1 MNTNQRF
8 SICGTLRKQ
17 DCIELLK
24 NNLSFEELNAILKP
38 NYNQLMRLIKSYTKK
53 ENQFLLY
60 NTHKIGLDK
69 ITAIIRQN
77 SVSGI
82 VDNDYEEELS
92 ATQINEDFSADNTY
106 NTITE
111 TALKSKLNEPDTI
124 LINYEDNEKKI
135 IINEDNKKG
144 IEIMKDNTVINAS
157 SATQSTKKIK
167 INNEA
172 VNNETELCDIEIIE
186 TITKVGHNNE
196 ASNNIKNVKILEK
209 CLITK
214 EDYIDIKKPKDIDI
228 DKEYNFKD
236 IQMELINCNLS
247 NIQIQEY
254 FSIKQKEYIPY
265 LIDKYK
271 MKLEYLN
278 KMSIKD
284 IYEIMRIHF
293 YEERA

>member
-236 IQMELINCNLS
+236 IQMELINCNFS
-247 NIQIQEY
+247 HIQIQEY

>member
-135 IINEDNKKG
+135 IINEDNKKE

-236 IQMELINCNLS
+236 IQMELITCNFS
-247 NIQIQEY
+247 HIQIQEY
-254 FSIKQKEYIPY
+254 FSIKQKEYISY